1 MSGLQNSVDLLMD
14 NAVCNRLNARKNI
27 VRQAMP
33 QDGMS
38 LHLSTFPHNG
48 QALSPVRLLLRSFR
62 ISKPTIFIVDKDSSL
77 QRDSYYV
84 RQLGQY
90 RQGILK
96 KTKK

>member
-1 MSGLQNSVDLLMD
+1 MD

-38 LHLSTFPHNG
+38 LQLSTFPHSG
-48 QALSPVRLLLRSFR
+48 QALSSVRLLLRSFR
-62 ISKPTIFIVDKDSSL
+62 ISKLTILIVDKDSSL

-90 RQGILK
+90 RQGTLK
-96 KTKK
+96 RTNK